1 MAELLLLILLLLANG
16 VFSAGEMA
24 IVSARRIRLAQWA
37 EQGRRGAATALRLAD
52 APEDFLSAV
61 QIGITLIGIVSGT
74 LGGASLAGHVQR
86 WLGGIP
92 LLRPYAEPLSFA
104 MVVGLITYLSL
115 VIGELVPKRLALG
128 RPETIACRVADP
140 MRAIGRLTAPL
151 VNLLSTSTV
160 IVLRLLGVS
169 ADTGQN
175 LTEAEIHGLL
185 EQGAQTGVIER
196 DEQEMMSRILRLG
209 DRPARSLMVPR
220 TEIVWLDLD
229 DPLPEIYRTIAE
241 SPYSRFPVCRE
252 SLDNCL
258 GILRTKDLV
267 QGLTEGHSIQ
277 LSDYLSIPFYVADST
292 RAINLLRQF
301 KQSETHLALVTNE
314 FGSIDGLLTLTNV
327 VEGIVGEL
335 PNEQEPFEP
344 SILLREDG
352 SYLVDG
358 LLSIDELNVLLRQ
371 DVALR
376 AKRPGRFQTVG
387 GLAMY
392 ELGRVPHTGDTFHVG
407 GWRFE
412 IVDMDG
418 LRVDKVLVEAQ
429 PQAEDLV
436 SGD

>member
-1 MAELLLLILLLLANG
+1 
-16 VFSAGEMA
+16 MA

-61 QIGITLIGIVSGT
+61 QIGITLIGILSGT
-74 LGGASLAGHVQR
+74 LGGASLAGHVRQ
-86 WLGGIP
+86 WLVEIP
-92 LLRPYAEPLSFA
+92 LLRAYADPLSFTL
-104 MVVGLITYLSL
+104 VVGLITYLSL

-128 RPETIACRVADP
+128 RPEMIACRVADP
-140 MRAIGRLTAPL
+140 MRAIARVTAPL
-151 VNLLSTSTV
+151 VKLLSTSTV
-160 IVLRLLGVS
+160 IVLRLLGAS
-169 ADTGQN
+169 ASTGQN

-220 TEIVWLDLD
+220 TEIVWLDID
-229 DPLPEIYRTIAE
+229 DPLPALYRAITA

-258 GILRTKDLV
+258 GILRAKDLV
-267 QGLTEGHSIQ
+267 EGLAQDHPIQ
-277 LSDYLSIPFYVADST
+277 LSDYLSTPFYVADST

-314 FGSIDGLLTLTNV
+314 LGSIDGLLTLTNV

-344 SILLREDG
+344 SILQREDG

-358 LLSIDELNVLLRQ
+358 LLPIEELNVLLRQ

-392 ELGRVPHTGDTFHVG
+392 ELGRVPQTGDSFHVA

-418 LRVDKVLVEAQ
+418 LRVDKVLVETQDQGAD
-429 PQAEDLV
+429 PV